1 MSSELLFDIP
11 PPSCY
16 RTEVTSV
23 RIYLSSELEEPPRD
37 VLATVQAV
45 QTSADRVRVREMRDD
60 IHVASHLRGVL
71 FSSLRTFS
79 DEIASVA
86 TLPRNDGKATME
98 IGETL
103 YVTNRD
109 DFRKWLIPNHQVKK
123 EIWLIQYKKA
133 TKKPSINYVEAVEEA
148 ICFGWID
155 GLEKSMDAERYAL
168 RFSPRRAKSNWTE
181 TNKDR
186 ARKMIA
192 EGRMMEAGLAT
203 LPKDF

>member
-1 MSSELLFDIP
+1 
-11 PPSCY
+11 
-16 RTEVTSV
+16 
-23 RIYLSSELEEPPRD
+23 
-37 VLATVQAV
+37 
-45 QTSADRVRVREMRDD
+45 
-60 IHVASHLRGVL
+60 
-71 FSSLRTFS
+71 
-79 DEIASVA
+79 
-86 TLPRNDGKATME
+86 ME

-109 DFRKWLIPNHQVKK
+109 EFRKWLIPNHMVKK

-168 RFSPRRAKSNWTE
+168 RFSPRRPKSNWTE
-181 TNKDR
+181 TNKER

-192 EGRMMEAGLAT
+192 QGRMTEAGIAT
-203 LPKDF
+203 LPPDMK

>member
-1 MSSELLFDIP
+1 MI
-11 PPSCY
+11 CAQ
-16 RTEVTSV
+16 RG
-23 RIYLSSELEEPPRD
+23 
-37 VLATVQAV
+37 
-45 QTSADRVRVREMRDD
+45 
-60 IHVASHLRGVL
+60 ASHSRGVL
-71 FSSLRTFS
+71 FSSLRKHILSLKKFPVQ

-86 TLPRNDGKATME
+86 TLPCNDGKATME

-109 DFRKWLIPNHQVKK
+109 DFRKWLIPNHMVKK

-133 TKKPSINYVEAVEEA
+133 TKKPSINYIEAVEEA

-181 TNKDR
+181 TNKNR